1 MKWFLLLFGFT
12 MLLKNGQKEKK
23 RCYISE
29 EKKLKKN
36 HNSVTIIKFVDK
48 KRRIFPLKLKLEGEL
63 SK

>member
-1 MKWFLLLFGFT
+1 

-48 KRRIFPLKLKLEGEL
+48 KKENFSIEIKIRRGIV
-63 SK
+63 

>member
-1 MKWFLLLFGFT
+1 

-29 EKKLKKN
+29 EKKLKKS

-63 SK
+63 SE

>member
-1 MKWFLLLFGFT
+1 

-23 RCYISE
+23 RCYIFE